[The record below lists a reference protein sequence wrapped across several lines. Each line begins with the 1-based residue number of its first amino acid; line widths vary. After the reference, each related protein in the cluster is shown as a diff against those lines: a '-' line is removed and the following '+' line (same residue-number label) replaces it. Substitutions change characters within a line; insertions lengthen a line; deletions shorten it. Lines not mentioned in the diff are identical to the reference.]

1 MTQKTLTVGILTTQ
15 SLTLYLPLLQS
26 LPYYQIAIIYD
37 VSSKS
42 AIWPKDNTT
51 NASEK
56 TTTSIPQASTPEAVV
71 NHSSVDLVLNFMA
84 TSLRE
89 KYTLAA
95 LSANKHVLVESPVSV
110 SLPSAHRIIDAQ
122 RKSRGRVFVASARR
136 YVPCFE
142 TFKAEVAGLERIYY
156 ARCRNIQG
164 GVTHPT
170 PDANAELRPE
180 PNTATTASSTLAAP
194 TTTTLTTN
202 DIVPAFP
209 MEATNT
215 FHSLLQEA
223 FLGQDLT
230 TERILLSRLL
240 TGPRGCP
247 DLSVMRETLGTPDAV
262 SNIAVNEPFY
272 SAIFHYSGHDP
283 EDPSTSDNAPT
294 QNRTAYML
302 TYEYGTDAVP
312 RCDAHLAVYGDGKTV
327 TLEYDGAT
335 VRVVIEAADE
345 TAPGKVSRQE
355 TSSSM
360 EQAYTAELEALYKFL
375 VEGREVKTTV
385 MDSMEDLRLFRKIFE
400 QYDRQCGTIRTP
412 LG

>member
-1 MTQKTLTVGILTTQ
+1 MTQKSLTVGILTTQ
-15 SLTLYLPLLQS
+15 SLTLYIPILQS

-37 VSSKS
+37 VSNKS
-42 AIWPKDNTT
+42 AICPKDKATSDS
-51 NASEK
+51 AK
-56 TTTSIPQASTPEAVV
+56 TTTSIAQASSPDAVID
-71 NHSSVDLVLNFMA
+71 HPSVDLVLNFM
-84 TSLRE
+84 TPSLRE

-95 LSANKHVLVESPVSV
+95 LSANKHVLVESPVGV

-122 RKSRGRVFVASARR
+122 RKSRARVFVASARR
-136 YVPCFE
+136 YAPCFE
-142 TFKAEVAGLERIYY
+142 TFKTEVAGLERIYY

-164 GVTHPT
+164 GVAQPS
-170 PDANAELRPE
+170 PGVNGYGEPE
-180 PNTATTASSTLAAP
+180 TSASSTS
-194 TTTTLTTN
+194 TTLTAN
-202 DIVPAFP
+202 DTVPSFP
-209 MEATNT
+209 LEATNT
-215 FHSLLQEA
+215 FHALLQEA

-247 DLSVMRETLGTPDAV
+247 DLSVMRETLGIPDAV

-272 SAIFHYSGHDP
+272 SAIFHYSGHDQ
-283 EDPSTSDNAPT
+283 DLLPSTTDNGPT

-335 VRVVIEAADE
+335 VRVVIETADE
-345 TAPGKVSRQE
+345 KVPGKVSRRE
-355 TSSSM
+355 TTSSM
-360 EQAYTAELEALYKFL
+360 EQAYAAELEALYMFL
-375 VEGREVKTTV
+375 VEGKEVKTTV
-385 MDSMEDLRLFRKIFE
+385 KDSMGDLRLFREIFE